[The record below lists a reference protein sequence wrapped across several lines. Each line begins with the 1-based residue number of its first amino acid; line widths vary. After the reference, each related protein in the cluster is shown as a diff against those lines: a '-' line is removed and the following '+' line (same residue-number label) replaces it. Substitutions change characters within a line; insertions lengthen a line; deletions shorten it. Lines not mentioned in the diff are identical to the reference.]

1 MRMAEIAT
9 GLRPPLLLL
18 FAAAALS
25 VAGCSTTTGRLE
37 GETPPKSVLRGHAT
51 PAQAQSHSEAD
62 KQLLALGVKYRR
74 VEDEDSDKGC
84 IVENAVEVTHVG
96 NVKLTRP
103 ALLTQDMAIR
113 LGRWVNDVLQP
124 NAQKHFGTQLAGIDV
139 GGSYSCR
146 NIYGKPF
153 GGKFAGRLSE
163 HAFANAIDIGGFKLA
178 DGRDVDYLKNWRT
191 PGGPSEFLQGSSLA
205 ACEIFNTTLT
215 PDYDRFHANH
225 IHVDASPKK
234 EDDSSKFCGVKGRFA
249 PGTVPAFA
257 RYKVPGKKKW
267 KWKATGKKQP
277 LKRGAPAKTKKKSG
291 RA

>member
-1 MRMAEIAT
+1 MKLAEIAT
-9 GLRPPLLLL
+9 GFRPPLLLL
-18 FAAAALS
+18 FAVAALGA
-25 VAGCSTTTGRLE
+25 AGCSSTGRLE

-51 PAQAQSHSEAD
+51 PAQALAHSEAD
-62 KQLLALGVKYRR
+62 KQLLALGIKYRR
-74 VEDEDSDKGC
+74 IEDEESDKGC
-84 IVENAVEVTHVG
+84 IIENGVEITAIG
-96 NVKLTRP
+96 AVKLTRP

-124 NAQKHFGTQLAGIDV
+124 EAQKNFGTQVAGIDV

-153 GGKFAGRLSE
+153 GGRFAGRLSE

-191 PGGPSEFLQGSSLA
+191 PGGPSQFLQGSSLA
-205 ACEIFNTTLT
+205 ACDIFNTTLT
-215 PDYDRFHANH
+215 PDYDRFHVNH
-225 IHVDASPKK
+225 IHIDASPKK
-234 EDDSSKFCGVKGRFA
+234 EDDSAKFCGVKGRFA
-249 PGTVPAFA
+249 PGSVPTFA

-277 LKRGAPAKTKKKSG
+277 AKKGVVKKKK
-291 RA
+291 RTA